1 MSQSRDVRQVGD
13 RIEAV
18 LGEMRATA
26 DPRLIGQAEELV
38 RLLMEF
44 YGAGL
49 ERAIEV
55 VWADGEDQAALDRM
69 VGDELVA
76 SLMLLHGLHPLSVED
91 RIQGALDKVRPYLGS
106 HAGGVEYLGLDDEGV
121 VHLKLQGSC
130 EGCPS
135 STLTVKLA
143 IERAILE
150 AAPEVIRVEVPGV
163 TDRPPAPILP
173 SGSAPL
179 TLYPNP
185 KMNGTN
191 GNGHAGPNGSNGHTL
206 PTAQTGDSDG
216 WAEVGG
222 LAGLMPGMVMRTEVG
237 GADVVVC
244 NTGGAYYAYLNACAR
259 CGTAWTASGLDG
271 DFLTC
276 PTCQRRYDVRLA
288 GRSPDDSTLHLNP
301 LPLLAEAGAVRI
313 AVMGGVA

>member
-1 MSQSRDVRQVGD
+1 MSQGRDVRQVGD

-69 VGDELVA
+69 VDDELVA
-76 SLMLLHGLHPLSVED
+76 SLMLLHGLHPLSVEE
-91 RIQGALDKVRPYLGS
+91 RIQNALDKVRPYLGS

-121 VHLKLQGSC
+121 VHLQLQGSC

-163 TDRPPAPILP
+163 TDRPPAPVLP
-173 SGSAPL
+173 TGTAPL
-179 TLYPNP
+179 TLYPNA
-185 KMNGTN
+185 KVNGA
-191 GNGHAGPNGSNGHTL
+191 NGHANGHNGHAMPVAEPGST
-206 PTAQTGDSDG
+206 DG
-216 WAEVGG
+216 WTTVGG
-222 LAGLMPGMVMRTEVG
+222 LAGLAPGTVISTEVG

-244 NTGGAYYAYLNACAR
+244 HTGGNYYAYLNACAR
-259 CGTAWTASGLDG
+259 CGSAWTASGLDG
-271 DFLTC
+271 DLLTC
-276 PTCQRRYDVRLA
+276 PTCQRTYDVRLA

-301 LPLLAEAGAVRI
+301 LPLLADGGAVRI
-313 AVMGGVA
+313 AVIGGVA